1 MKRRF
6 YPLIVLLLCGFYA
19 LSALEV
25 SVGDYTNEFG
35 DCFDT
40 YVPATSAAVS
50 AAAAV
55 SVNPALTPDL
65 MAAFRSLL
73 GHFPAQRPILLAFT
87 APLLSSRIRLH
98 LRHSV
103 WLI

>member
-1 MKRRF
+1 MKRRL
-6 YPLIVLLLCGFYA
+6 YPLIVLLLSGFYA

-25 SVGDYTNEFG
+25 SVGDYVNEFG

-40 YVPATSAAVS
+40 YVPATPTAVS
-50 AAAAV
+50 TAAAV
-55 SVNPALTPDL
+55 SVCPELPPGLT
-65 MAAFRSLL
+65 AVFQSLIGRFL
-73 GHFPAQRPILLAFT
+73 TQRPTPLAFA

-98 LRHSV
+98 LKHSV